1 MNKLVRTLAVA
12 SAVAIAGAGAA
23 CAQTGEAGDADE
35 NWPSGE
41 TMTLLVGYSAGG
53 TTDVMARS
61 LAKQLEEKL
70 DVSIQ
75 VVNEDGAGGQREY
88 TRLATAKPDGLTFGT
103 LNYPTIIT
111 TIVDKSKGATYT
123 LEDFQPLANHVNDP
137 RITIIHPDDD
147 RFNDAESLA
156 EFAKE
161 HPRQLRGATSG
172 LGGGG
177 HFSMLK
183 LEEATGSDF
192 SPVHFNSGQ
201 AEAKAAFLGGHV
213 DVYFASIGDALEI
226 VKSGQGKAVG
236 VMDSERSPLLPDV
249 PTFTEQGIDIE
260 EAGMRGYALPAGVSE
275 DKVDKLAAA
284 LEEIITSQEHQAELA
299 KISLQA
305 DFMGPE
311 DYTAWLDEQ
320 KPDVEKLNN
329 VAKSDA

>member
-12 SAVAIAGAGAA
+12 AAVAVVGAGTA
-23 CAQTGEAGDADE
+23 CAQKGQAAGDE

-53 TTDVMARS
+53 TTDTMARS

-75 VVNEDGAGGQREY
+75 VINEDGAGGQREY
-88 TRLATAKPDGLTFGT
+88 TRLSTAKPDGLTFGT

-111 TIVDKSKGATYT
+111 TVVDKSKGASYT
-123 LEDFQPLANHVNDP
+123 LDDFQPLANHVNDP
-137 RITIIHPDDD
+137 RITIIHPDDK
-147 RFNDAESLA
+147 RFDDAKSLA
-156 EFAKE
+156 EYAKDK
-161 HPRQLRGATSG
+161 PRELRGATSG
-172 LGGGG
+172 LAGGG

-183 LEEATGSDF
+183 LEEATGADF
-192 SPVHFNSGQ
+192 APVHFNSGQ
-201 AEAKAAFLGGHV
+201 AEAKAAFLGKHV

-249 PTFTEQGIDIE
+249 PTYAEEGIDIE
-260 EAGMRGYALPAGVSE
+260 EAGMRGYALPAGVPE
-275 DKVDKLAAA
+275 EKVKKLADA
-284 LEEIITSQEHQAELA
+284 LEEIITSSEHEEELA
-299 KISLQA
+299 KISLQP

-311 DYTAWLDEQ
+311 DYTKWLDEQ
-320 KPDVEKLNN
+320 TSTVEKLND
-329 VAKSDA
+329 VAKSDS